1 MTREEAIYRLN
12 NTAWLGSDADRVATG
27 NAVQMAIE
35 ALSDVPDTNVVKWIP
50 CSERLPV
57 KIGNYLVTTSRGG
70 VWAKRWDR
78 GWCGNTNNNNIK
90 AWMPLPTPYKGD
102 ES

>member
-1 MTREEAIYRLN
+1 MTREEAEFHEKRK
-12 NTAWLGSDADRVATG
+12 A
-27 NAVQMAIE
+27 E
-35 ALSDVPDTNVVKWIP
+35 KWIP

-78 GWCGNTNNNNIK
+78 GWCGNKNNNNIK
-90 AWMPLPTPYKGD
+90 AWMPLPSPYKGD
-102 ES
+102 KS